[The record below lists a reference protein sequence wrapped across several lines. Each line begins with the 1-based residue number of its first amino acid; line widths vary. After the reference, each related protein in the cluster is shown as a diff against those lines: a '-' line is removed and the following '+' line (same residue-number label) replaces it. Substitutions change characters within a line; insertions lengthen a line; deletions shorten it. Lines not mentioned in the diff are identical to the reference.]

1 MGAAI
6 NSEMADRLQKRQAAA
21 ATKSR
26 EQEEAEAAAEALAR
40 QQAEALAQQQT
51 EVLAQPGTT
60 IPIVPMGPDGKGYVR
75 GTFDYEAADAGEL
88 GFHTGDI
95 ITVLSQ
101 DESGWWQ
108 GELNGA
114 TGWFPANFTEACPAP
129 AKKSSSGGGG
139 SGSGAAALDE
149 AIGDAKVETLT
160 SFSRARVKGKRP
172 PRKSTRL
179 GATVK
184 TRTETNDSAPRGGDD
199 EEERGVGGMTS
210 VGGGGDR
217 GRIKSFY
224 GVPAMGGMNG
234 ELQNLFNKGGKGS
247 ANVATRGRAPA
258 TKPQRSSGG
267 EKSLASGGGGL
278 PFAVNLRSSKQ
289 QTPQQQS
296 TARDEVKQNKTKTT
310 HKHTTH
316 TNI

>member
-51 EVLAQPGTT
+51 EALAQPGTT
-60 IPIVPMGPDGKGYVR
+60 IPTVPMGPDGKGYVR

-88 GFHTGDI
+88 GFHIGDV

-108 GELNGA
+108 GELNGV

-129 AKKSSSGGGG
+129 AKKSSSGGSGG

-149 AIGDAKVETLT
+149 AIGGAKVETLT

-184 TRTETNDSAPRGGDD
+184 TRTETNDSAPRGGGDD
-199 EEERGVGGMTS
+199 EEERGA
-210 VGGGGDR
+210 GGDR

-247 ANVATRGRAPA
+247 ANAAAPA
-258 TKPQRSSGG
+258 PKGKAVLSRNRGMSQSLERNEPAA
-267 EKSLASGGGGL
+267 EKSGGGGGL
-278 PFAVNLRSSKQ
+278 PFTVNLRSSKQ
-289 QTPQQQS
+289 QTPHSQS
-296 TARDEVKQNKTKTT
+296 AARDEVKQKLF
-310 HKHTTH
+310 TH
-316 TNI
+316 TYK